1 MILICYDGS
10 EDARA
15 AIAQAGALF
24 DGEPAIILTV
34 WERFSDRLSRTPAT
48 LGMMAG
54 MGDTADIDEAT
65 RQGAQQTAEEGVGL
79 ARQAGL
85 DASPRIV
92 ERAFSI
98 SQAILGA
105 ADRANAAAI
114 VLGSRGL
121 GGVGSFF
128 LGSVSHAVVQH
139 ADRAVLVIPSP
150 AVAQRRN
157 EQLRAEADA
166 SGRS

>member
-10 EDARA
+10 EDAKA

-24 DGEPAIILTV
+24 DGQPAIVLTV
-34 WERFSDRLSRTPAT
+34 WERFTDRLARTPAA
-48 LGMMAG
+48 LGMVSG
-54 MGDTADIDEAT
+54 MGDTGDIDQAT
-65 RQGAQQTAEEGVGL
+65 RKAAEETADEGAGL

-85 DASPRIV
+85 DASPRIA
-92 ERAFSI
+92 ERSFSI
-98 SQAILGA
+98 STAILGE
-105 ADRANAAAI
+105 ADRANAGAI

-139 ADRAVLVIPSP
+139 ADRAVVVIPSP

-157 EQLRAEADA
+157 EQLRADADA
-166 SGRS
+166 SGRA